1 MYYHTISY
9 LVSCLECFVVDR
21 TDKDLPSCSHATSK
35 DLPVCFLRD
44 QRTGRQRDLATLKL
58 QLQFPHRRSSAQT
71 PFSYT
76 TEPFIFHL
84 FQLSLFG
91 EAVNLEK
98 SCDTEGMGEEDVGGV
113 SPLRRSWPPDSWDS
127 TKHWVNIYLSY
138 IFIGRERAKERE
150 AGWRAPMLPLQHDRE
165 PGERRHI
172 CHRIN
177 FPLPGTWVSGA
188 APVCCTVHT
197 HSGDIRYNTNA
208 AYCWLMNTCQE
219 LSYWDS
225 YGTYR
230 VRRPAI
236 TENI

>member
-1 MYYHTISY
+1 M
-9 LVSCLECFVVDR
+9 
-21 TDKDLPSCSHATSK
+21 
-35 DLPVCFLRD
+35 CFLRD

-58 QLQFPHRRSSAQT
+58 QLQFPHRRSFAQT

-98 SCDTEGMGEEDVGGV
+98 SCDTERKGEEDGGVV

-138 IFIGRERAKERE
+138 IFIGKERAKERE

-188 APVCCTVHT
+188 APMRCTHTLMTSDRIQKLPIVGWWTPVKSFHTEIHTAPTESDVQSLLKIDNDTTTDVCVWFLWALVYFIY
-197 HSGDIRYNTNA
+197 SLPFY
-208 AYCWLMNTCQE
+208 
-219 LSYWDS
+219 S
-225 YGTYR
+225 
-230 VRRPAI
+230 
-236 TENI
+236 